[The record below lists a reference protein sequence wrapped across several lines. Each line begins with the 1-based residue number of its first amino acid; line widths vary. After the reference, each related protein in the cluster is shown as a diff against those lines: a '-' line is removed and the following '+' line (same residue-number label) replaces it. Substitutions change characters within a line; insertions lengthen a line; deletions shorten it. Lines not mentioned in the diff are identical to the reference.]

1 MSAHNVASDQTLPLL
16 RGNAYE
22 LSLRYIRT
30 KPGESVPWYCWEAS
44 IAGKSTPAFTIADHW
59 VVDNSSAVLAPHT
72 HSHGTNLVVD
82 KKVNIVRVEIV
93 DKDKNPISKLKI
105 GKMSETGVLS
115 GIEAS
120 AMLDIDRDSDRF
132 FVRVKGGAALGGI
145 SVKVSTTD
153 NPEAAYNDNVTQ
165 IDLVPDGADAVSKS
179 MLLVSDDVDDDHP
192 VDSIADDV
200 TGDRTHKIQLG
211 GNFKIEEIKI
221 GTGAWQALGT
231 KVPVP
236 FEKTVNVRL
245 VNCKYGVLR
254 GPCWNPS
261 EITFLKAVLKER
273 YAQVGIKLNFSE
285 AAGSWIG
292 FSGWLDPGEFPI
304 EVIGEVLDIPQLT
317 KDIIDDGPVISQN
330 EVAFYLVRRLNLP
343 GTDLAYG
350 VAIPPKYLSFE
361 NIDYGNKILIGSM
374 DAGYSQHFTGSHE
387 LLHILTDAK
396 HGDFQTEFDDNKM
409 LWHTPGSRMDTIN
422 STKRVS
428 KNQSD
433 KILLNNLLQ

>member
-1 MSAHNVASDQTLPLL
+1 
-16 RGNAYE
+16 
-22 LSLRYIRT
+22 
-30 KPGESVPWYCWEAS
+30 
-44 IAGKSTPAFTIADHW
+44 
-59 VVDNSSAVLAPHT
+59 
-72 HSHGTNLVVD
+72 
-82 KKVNIVRVEIV
+82 VEVV

-115 GIEAS
+115 GTEAS
-120 AMLDIDRDSDRF
+120 AMLDIDKDSDRF

-145 SVKVSTTD
+145 SIKVSTID
-153 NPEAAYNDNVTQ
+153 NPDATDFNDDATQ
-165 IDLVPDGADAVSKS
+165 IDLVSVGADAISKS
-179 MLLVSDDVDDDHP
+179 MLLVADDVDDDQP
-192 VDSIADDV
+192 VDGIVDDGL
-200 TGDRTHKIQLG
+200 GDRTHKIQLG

-221 GTGAWQALGT
+221 GTGAWQAYGIN
-231 KVPVP
+231 VPVP
-236 FEKTVNVRL
+236 FKKTVNVKL

-273 YAQVGIKLNFSE
+273 YAQAGIKLTFSE

-304 EVIGEVLDIPQLT
+304 EVIGGVLDIPQST
-317 KDIIDDGPVISQN
+317 KDIIDDGPMISQN

-350 VAIPPKYLSFE
+350 VAIPPKYLSLG
-361 NIDYGNKILIGSM
+361 NVGYGNKILIGSM

-396 HGDFQTEFDDNKM
+396 HGDFQAEFDDNKM
-409 LWHTPGSRMDTIN
+409 LWHTPGSRLDTIN

-433 KILLNNLLQ
+433 KILLNNLAQ